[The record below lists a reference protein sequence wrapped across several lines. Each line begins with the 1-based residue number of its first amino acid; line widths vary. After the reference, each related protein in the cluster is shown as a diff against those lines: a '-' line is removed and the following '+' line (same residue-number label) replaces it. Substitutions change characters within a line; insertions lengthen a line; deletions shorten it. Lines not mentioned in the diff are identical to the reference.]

1 MPFIVNTADER
12 EEMLK
17 AIGVKSFDD
26 LIVDIPQEIRLKKAL
41 EVFPALDEPQ
51 VRKLL
56 ESLASGN
63 RSTSD
68 YVSYLGGGAYDH
80 FIPVAIK
87 TIVSRSEYY
96 TAYTPYQAEVSQ
108 GTLQAIY
115 EYQSLICR
123 LYEMDVTNASMY
135 DGATALA
142 EGVLMA
148 MNITGR
154 GRVVVAGKLHPYN
167 SSVLKT
173 YLEASGHTA
182 VIQNTLEDGVGCIA
196 SLKGMLTDSI
206 AAVVV
211 QQPNFYGCMEDVEA
225 IRDIAHAHGALFI
238 VSADPLSLGVLAAP
252 GSYGADIAVGEGQ
265 SLGNPQ
271 NFGGPYLGIF
281 TVKQQFVRKIPGRL
295 VGMTKDRD
303 GEDGFILTLQTR
315 EQHIRREKATSNI
328 CSNQA
333 LNALQAAVY
342 LSLLGKEG
350 LKEVATQSAQKA
362 HYLATKIAKIP
373 GFSLKYKSPYYR
385 EFVVETPIP
394 ATEVIEK
401 MLEKKVFAG
410 YDLSVHN
417 ETGLL
422 IAVTE
427 KRTRQELDRFAE
439 ILGALIYKPQGL

>member
-1 MPFIVNTADER
+1 MPFIVNTAGER
-12 EEMLK
+12 EEMLR
-17 AIGVKSFDD
+17 AIGAGSFEE
-26 LIVDIPQEIRLKKAL
+26 LIADIPEEIRLNKAL
-41 EVFPALDEPQ
+41 NVFPAADELQ

-56 ESLASGN
+56 EGLASAN
-63 RSTSD
+63 RSTAD
-68 YVSYLGGGAYDH
+68 YVSFLGGGAYDH
-80 FIPVAIK
+80 FIPAAIK
-87 TIVSRSEYY
+87 TIASRSEFY

-123 LYEMDVTNASMY
+123 LYDMDVTNASMY

-142 EGVLMA
+142 EAVLMA
-148 MNITGR
+148 MNVTGR
-154 GRVVVAGKLHPYN
+154 GQVVVSGKLHPYN

-182 VIQNTLEDGVGCIA
+182 VLQNILEDGVGSIS
-196 SLKGMLTDSI
+196 SLQGIVTGSV

-211 QQPNFYGCMEDVEA
+211 QQPNFYGCLEEVEA
-225 IRDIAHAHGALFI
+225 IRDIAHANGALFI

-265 SLGNPQ
+265 PLGNAQ
-271 NFGGPYLGIF
+271 NFGGTYLGIF
-281 TVKQQFVRKIPGRL
+281 TVKQQLVRKIPGRL

-350 LKEVATQSAQKA
+350 IREVAAQSAQKA
-362 HYLATKIAKIP
+362 HYLAGKISEIP
-373 GFSLKYKSPYYR
+373 GFSLKYKSPYFR
-385 EFVVETPIP
+385 EFVVETPVP
-394 ATEVIEK
+394 AAAIIAA

-410 YDLSVHN
+410 YDLAAHD

-422 IAVTE
+422 VAVTE
-427 KRTRQELDRFAE
+427 KRTRQELDSFVE
-439 ILGALIYKPQGL
+439 NLGALV

>member
-1 MPFIVNTADER
+1 MPFIVNTEIER
-12 EEMLK
+12 EGMLRT
-17 AIGVKSFDD
+17 IGVSSFDD
-26 LIVDIPQEIRLKKAL
+26 LIVDIPEDIRLKRAL
-41 EVFPALDEPQ
+41 DILPASDEPQ

-56 ESLASGN
+56 EGLAAAN
-63 RSTSD
+63 RSTSE

-87 TIVSRSEYY
+87 TIASRSEFY

-142 EGVLMA
+142 EAVLMA
-148 MNITGR
+148 MNVTGR
-154 GRVVVAGKLHPYN
+154 NQVVVAGKLHPWN

-173 YLEASGHTA
+173 YLEASGHNA
-182 VIQNTLEDGVGCIA
+182 VIQNVLQDGVGDVA
-196 SLKGMLTDSI
+196 ALKELVTESV

-211 QQPNFYGCMEDVEA
+211 QQPNFYGCLEDVEA
-225 IRDIAHAHGALFI
+225 IGAVAHANGALFV

-252 GSYGADIAVGEGQ
+252 GSYAADIAVGEGQ
-265 SLGNPQ
+265 PLGTPQ
-271 NFGGPYLGIF
+271 SFGGPYLGIF
-281 TVKQQFVRKIPGRL
+281 TVKQPLVRKIPGRL

-350 LKEVATQSAQKA
+350 LRQVAAQSAQKA
-362 HYLATKIAKIP
+362 HYLAGKIAALA
-373 GFSLKYKSPYYR
+373 GFSLKYTSPFFR
-385 EFVVETPIP
+385 EFVVETPSP
-394 ATEVIEK
+394 ASDIVEQ
-401 MLEKKVFAG
+401 MLEHKVFAG
-410 YDLSVHN
+410 YDMAAHGES
-417 ETGLL
+417 GLL
-422 IAVTE
+422 VAVTE
-427 KRTRQELDRFAE
+427 KRTKEELDRFVEKLGE
-439 ILGALIYKPQGL
+439 IV

>member
-1 MPFIVNTADER
+1 MPFIINTERER
-12 EEMLK
+12 EEMLL
-17 AIGVKSFDD
+17 AVGVNSFDD
-26 LIVDIPQEIRLKKAL
+26 LIADIPEEIRLKRTL
-41 EVFPALDEPQ
+41 DILPASDELQ

-56 ESLASGN
+56 EGLASAN
-63 RSTSD
+63 RSTSE

-87 TIVSRSEYY
+87 TIASRSEFY

-115 EYQSLICR
+115 EYQSLVCR

-142 EGVLMA
+142 EAVLMA
-148 MNITGR
+148 MNVTGR
-154 GRVVVAGKLHPYN
+154 NQVVVAGKLHPYN

-173 YLEASGHTA
+173 YLGASGHHA
-182 VIQNTLEDGVGCIA
+182 IIQNVLQDGVGDVA
-196 SLKGMLTDSI
+196 ALKELVTESV

-211 QQPNFYGCMEDVEA
+211 QQPNFYGCLEDVKTIGA
-225 IRDIAHAHGALFI
+225 LAHAKGGLFV

-265 SLGNPQ
+265 PLGNPQ

-281 TVKQQFVRKIPGRL
+281 TVKQPLVRKIPGRL

-350 LKEVATQSAQKA
+350 LQQVAAQSAQKA
-362 HYLATKIAKIP
+362 HYLAEKIAAIP
-373 GFSLKYKSPYYR
+373 GFSLKFSTPFFR
-385 EFVVETPIP
+385 EFVVETPMP
-394 ATEVIEK
+394 AAVVVER

-410 YDLSVHN
+410 YDLGAHS

-422 IAVTE
+422 VAVTE
-427 KRTRQELDRFAE
+427 KRTKEELDAFVASLWE
-439 ILGALIYKPQGL
+439 LL

>member
-1 MPFIVNTADER
+1 MPFIVNTASER
-12 EEMLK
+12 EEMLR
-17 AIGVKSFDD
+17 AIGASSFDD
-26 LIVDIPQEIRLKKAL
+26 LIADIPEEIRLKKAL
-41 EVFPALDEPQ
+41 DLFAPSDEPQ

-56 ESLASGN
+56 ESLAAAN

-68 YVSYLGGGAYDH
+68 YVSFLGAGAYDH
-80 FIPVAIK
+80 FIPSAIK
-87 TIVSRSEYY
+87 TIASRSEFY

-123 LYEMDVTNASMY
+123 LYGMDVANASMY

-142 EGVLMA
+142 EAVLMA
-148 MNITGR
+148 MNVTGR
-154 GRVVVAGKLHPYN
+154 PQVVVAGKLHPWN
-167 SSVLKT
+167 SAVLKT
-173 YLEASGHTA
+173 YIEAADHTA
-182 VIQNTLEDGVGCIA
+182 VIQNVLEDGIGSISA
-196 SLKGMLTDSI
+196 LKGIVGESV

-211 QQPNFYGCMEDVEA
+211 QQPNFYGCLEEVEA
-225 IRDIAHAHGALFI
+225 IRDIAHAAGALFI

-265 SLGNPQ
+265 PLGSSQ

-281 TVKQQFVRKIPGRL
+281 TVKQPLVRKIPGRL

-303 GEDGFILTLQTR
+303 GQDGFILTLQTR

-342 LSLLGKEG
+342 LSLLGKQG
-350 LKEVATQSAQKA
+350 LRQVAEQSARNA
-362 HYLATKIAKIP
+362 HYLAAKIAAIP
-373 GFSLKYKSPYYR
+373 GFSLKYKMPFFR

-394 ATEVIEK
+394 AAEVIER
-401 MLEKKVFAG
+401 MLERKVFAG
-410 YDLSVHN
+410 YDLAVHG
-417 ETGLL
+417 ESGLL
-422 IAVTE
+422 VAVTE
-427 KRTRQELDRFAE
+427 KRSREELDSFAE
-439 ILGALIYKPQGL
+439 SLGALV

>member
-1 MPFIVNTADER
+1 MPFIVNTAGER
-12 EEMLK
+12 EEMLR
-17 AIGVKSFDD
+17 AIGVSSFDD
-26 LIVDIPQEIRLKKAL
+26 LIADIPEEIRLKKAL
-41 EVFPALDEPQ
+41 DLFPASDEPE

-56 ESLASGN
+56 EGLASAN
-63 RSTSD
+63 RSTAD

-87 TIVSRSEYY
+87 TIVSRSEFY

-123 LYEMDVTNASMY
+123 LYEMDVANASMY

-142 EGVLMA
+142 EAVLMA
-148 MNITGR
+148 MNVTGR
-154 GRVVVAGKLHPYN
+154 SQVVVAGKLHPFN

-173 YLEASGHTA
+173 YLEAAGHNA
-182 VIQNTLEDGVGCIA
+182 VIQNILEDGIGSIAALKELVGD
-196 SLKGMLTDSI
+196 TV

-211 QQPNFYGCMEDVEA
+211 QQPNFYGSLEEVEA
-225 IRDIAHAHGALFI
+225 IGAIAHANGALFV
-238 VSADPLSLGVLAAP
+238 VSADPLSLGLLAAP

-265 SLGNPQ
+265 PLGSSQ
-271 NFGGPYLGIF
+271 SFGGPYLGIF
-281 TVKQQFVRKIPGRL
+281 TVKQQLVRKIPGRL

-333 LNALQAAVY
+333 LTALQAAVY
-342 LSLLGKEG
+342 LSLLGKQG
-350 LKEVATQSAQKA
+350 LQHVAAQSAQRA
-362 HYLATKIAKIP
+362 HYLAGKIAALP
-373 GFSLKYKSPYYR
+373 GFSLKYKSPFFR

-394 ATEVIEK
+394 ATAVIEQ
-401 MLEKKVFAG
+401 MLEHKVFAG
-410 YDLSVHN
+410 YDLAAHG

-422 IAVTE
+422 VAVTE
-427 KRTRQELDRFAE
+427 KRTRQELDSFAE
-439 ILGALIYKPQGL
+439 KLATLTANL

>member
-1 MPFIVNTADER
+1 MPFIINTESER
-12 EEMLK
+12 EEMLR
-17 AIGVKSFDD
+17 AIGVSSFKE
-26 LIVDIPQEIRLKKAL
+26 LIADIPEEIRLQR
-41 EVFPALDEPQ
+41 ALDIPPASDEHQ

-56 ESLASGN
+56 EALALSN

-87 TIVSRSEYY
+87 TIVSRSEFY
-96 TAYTPYQAEVSQ
+96 TAYTPYQAELSQ

-115 EYQSLICR
+115 EYQSLVCR

-142 EGVLMA
+142 EAVLMA
-148 MNITGR
+148 MNVTGR
-154 GRVVVAGKLHPYN
+154 SHVVVAGKLHPWN

-173 YLEASGHTA
+173 YLEASGHNA
-182 VIQNTLEDGVGCIA
+182 VIQNVLQDGVGDVA
-196 SLKGMLTDSI
+196 ALKELVTESV

-211 QQPNFYGCMEDVEA
+211 QQPNFYGCLEEVEA
-225 IRDIAHAHGALFI
+225 IGAIAHQSGALFV

-265 SLGNPQ
+265 PLGNPQ

-281 TVKQQFVRKIPGRL
+281 TVKQPLVRKIPGRL

-333 LNALQAAVY
+333 LNALQAAIY

-350 LKEVATQSAQKA
+350 LQQVAALSAKKA
-362 HYLATKIAKIP
+362 NYLAGRIADIP
-373 GFSLKYKSPYYR
+373 GFSLKYTSPFFR

-394 ATEVIEK
+394 PAVVIER
-401 MLEKKVFAG
+401 MLEQKIFAG
-410 YDLSVHN
+410 YDLAAHGES
-417 ETGLL
+417 GLL
-422 IAVTE
+422 VAVTE
-427 KRTRQELDRFAE
+427 KRSKEELDGFAE
-439 ILGALIYKPQGL
+439 KLGNL

>member
-1 MPFIVNTADER
+1 MPFIVNTARER

-17 AIGVKSFDD
+17 AIGANSFDD
-26 LIVDIPQEIRLKKAL
+26 LIADIPEEIRLKRAL
-41 EVFPALDEPQ
+41 DILPASDEPQ

-56 ESLASGN
+56 EGLASAN

-87 TIVSRSEYY
+87 TIASRSEFY

-142 EGVLMA
+142 EAVLMA
-148 MNITGR
+148 MNVTGR
-154 GRVVVAGKLHPYN
+154 SQVVVAGKLHPWN

-173 YLEASGHTA
+173 YLEASGHNA
-182 VIQNTLEDGVGCIA
+182 VIQNVLQDGVGDVA
-196 SLKGMLTDSI
+196 ALKELVTESV

-211 QQPNFYGCMEDVEA
+211 QQPNFYGCLEDVEA
-225 IRDIAHAHGALFI
+225 IGAVAHAKGSLFV

-265 SLGNPQ
+265 PLGNPQ
-271 NFGGPYLGIF
+271 SFGGPYLGIF
-281 TVKQQFVRKIPGRL
+281 AVKQPLVRKIPGRL

-350 LKEVATQSAQKA
+350 LRQVAAQSAQKA
-362 HYLATKIAKIP
+362 HYLAGKIAALP
-373 GFSLKYKSPYYR
+373 GFSLKFLSPYFR

-394 ATEVIEK
+394 AAVVVER

-410 YDLSVHN
+410 YDLAAHG

-422 IAVTE
+422 VAVTE
-427 KRTRQELDRFAE
+427 KRTKEELDCFVE
-439 ILGALIYKPQGL
+439 NLGVIVV

>member
-1 MPFIVNTADER
+1 
-12 EEMLK
+12 MLR
-17 AIGVKSFDD
+17 AIGVSSFKE
-26 LIVDIPQEIRLKKAL
+26 LIADIPEEIRLQRAL
-41 EVFPALDEPQ
+41 DIPPASDEPQ

-56 ESLASGN
+56 EALALSN

-87 TIVSRSEYY
+87 TIVSRSEFY

-115 EYQSLICR
+115 EYQSLVCR

-142 EGVLMA
+142 EAVLMA
-148 MNITGR
+148 MNVTGR
-154 GRVVVAGKLHPYN
+154 SHVVVAGKLHPWN

-173 YLEASGHTA
+173 YLEASGHNA
-182 VIQNTLEDGVGCIA
+182 VIQNVLQDGVGDVA
-196 SLKGMLTDSI
+196 ALKELVTESV

-211 QQPNFYGCMEDVEA
+211 QQPNFYGCLEEVEA
-225 IRDIAHAHGALFI
+225 IGAIAHQNGALFV

-265 SLGNPQ
+265 PLGNPQ

-281 TVKQQFVRKIPGRL
+281 TVKQPLVRKIPGRL

-350 LKEVATQSAQKA
+350 LQQVAALSARKA
-362 HYLATKIAKIP
+362 NYLAKKIADIP
-373 GFSLKYKSPYYR
+373 GFSLKYNSPFFR

-394 ATEVIEK
+394 AAVVIER
-401 MLEKKVFAG
+401 MLEHKIFAG
-410 YDLSVHN
+410 YDLAAHGES
-417 ETGLL
+417 GLL
-422 IAVTE
+422 VAVTE
-427 KRTRQELDRFAE
+427 KRSKEELDGFAE
-439 ILGALIYKPQGL
+439 KLGDLL

>member
-1 MPFIVNTADER
+1 
-12 EEMLK
+12 MLR
-17 AIGVKSFDD
+17 AIGVSSFKE
-26 LIVDIPQEIRLKKAL
+26 LIADIPEEIRLQR
-41 EVFPALDEPQ
+41 ALDIPPASDEHQ

-56 ESLASGN
+56 EALALSN

-87 TIVSRSEYY
+87 TIVSRSEFY
-96 TAYTPYQAEVSQ
+96 TAYTPYQAELSQ

-115 EYQSLICR
+115 EYQSLVCR

-142 EGVLMA
+142 EAVLMA
-148 MNITGR
+148 MNVTGR
-154 GRVVVAGKLHPYN
+154 SHVVVAGKLHPWN

-173 YLEASGHTA
+173 YLEASGHNA
-182 VIQNTLEDGVGCIA
+182 VIQNVLQDGVGDVA
-196 SLKGMLTDSI
+196 ALKELVTESV

-211 QQPNFYGCMEDVEA
+211 QQPNFYGCLEEVEA
-225 IRDIAHAHGALFI
+225 IGAIAHQSGALFV

-265 SLGNPQ
+265 PLGNPQ

-281 TVKQQFVRKIPGRL
+281 TVKQPLVRKIPGRL

-333 LNALQAAVY
+333 LNALQAAIY

-350 LKEVATQSAQKA
+350 LQQVAALSAKKA
-362 HYLATKIAKIP
+362 NYLAGRIADIP
-373 GFSLKYKSPYYR
+373 GFSLKYTSPFFR

-394 ATEVIEK
+394 PAVVIER
-401 MLEKKVFAG
+401 MLEQKIFAG
-410 YDLSVHN
+410 YDLAAHGES
-417 ETGLL
+417 GLL
-422 IAVTE
+422 VAVTE
-427 KRTRQELDRFAE
+427 KRSKEELDGFAE
-439 ILGALIYKPQGL
+439 KLGNL

>member
-1 MPFIVNTADER
+1 MPFIINTPEER
-12 EEMLK
+12 AEMLG
-17 AIGVKSFDD
+17 AIGVGSFED
-26 LIVDIPQEIRLKKAL
+26 LVKDIPVDVRLEKAL
-41 EVFPALDEPQ
+41 ELFPPSDEPR

-56 ESLASGN
+56 EELASAN

-68 YVSYLGGGAYDH
+68 FTSFLGGGAYDH
-80 FIPVAIK
+80 FIPAAIK
-87 TIVSRSEYY
+87 TIASRSEFY

-108 GTLQAIY
+108 GTLQVIY

-123 LYEMDVTNASMY
+123 LYEMDVANASMY

-142 EGVLMA
+142 EAVLMA
-148 MNITGR
+148 MNVTGR
-154 GRVVVAGKLHPYN
+154 PRVVVAGKLHPYN
-167 SSVLKT
+167 CDVLKT

-182 VIQNTLEDGVGCIA
+182 VIQNELEDGVG
-196 SLKGMLTDSI
+196 SLSSLGDLVNDSV

-211 QQPNFYGCMEDVEA
+211 QQPNFYGCLEDVED
-225 IRDIAHAHGALFI
+225 IRDIAHAKGALFI

-265 SLGNPQ
+265 PLGNPQ

-281 TVKQQFVRKIPGRL
+281 AVKQALVRKIPGRL

-342 LSLLGKEG
+342 LSLLGKQG
-350 LKEVATQSAQKA
+350 ICHVAAQSAANA
-362 HYLATKIAKIP
+362 HYLAAKIDAIP
-373 GFSLKYKSPYYR
+373 GFSLKYQAPFFK
-385 EFVVETPIP
+385 EFVVETPLP
-394 ATEVIEK
+394 AAEVINSL
-401 MLEKKVFAG
+401 LEEKVFAG
-410 YDLSVHN
+410 YDLALHG

-427 KRTRQELDRFAE
+427 KRTQQELDSFVENLEAFVE
-439 ILGALIYKPQGL
+439 A

>member
-1 MPFIVNTADER
+1 MPFIVNTASER
-12 EEMLK
+12 EEMLR
-17 AIGVKSFDD
+17 AIGAASFDD
-26 LIVDIPQEIRLKKAL
+26 LIADIPEEIRLKKAL
-41 EVFPALDEPQ
+41 DVFPALDELQ

-56 ESLASGN
+56 EGLASAN
-63 RSTSD
+63 RSTAD
-68 YVSYLGGGAYDH
+68 YVSFLGGGAYDH
-80 FIPVAIK
+80 FIPAAIK
-87 TIVSRSEYY
+87 TIASRSEFY

-123 LYEMDVTNASMY
+123 LYDMDVTNASMY

-142 EGVLMA
+142 EAVLMA
-148 MNITGR
+148 MNVTSR
-154 GRVVVAGKLHPYN
+154 GQVVVAGKIHPYN

-182 VIQNTLEDGVGCIA
+182 VIQNVLEDGVGSIN
-196 SLKGMLTDSI
+196 SLKGIVNDSV

-211 QQPNFYGCMEDVEA
+211 QQPNFYGCLEEVDA
-225 IRDIAHAHGALFI
+225 IREIAHANGALFI

-265 SLGNPQ
+265 PLGNAQ

-281 TVKQQFVRKIPGRL
+281 TVKQPLVRKIPGRL
-295 VGMTKDRD
+295 VGMTKDKD
-303 GEDGFILTLQTR
+303 GEHGFILTLQTR

-350 LKEVATQSAQKA
+350 LREVATQSTQKA
-362 HYLATKIAKIP
+362 HYLAGKIADIP
-373 GFSLKYKSPYYR
+373 GFSLKYKSPYFK

-394 ATEVIEK
+394 ASAVIEQ

-410 YDLSVHN
+410 YDLAQHDEN
-417 ETGLL
+417 GLL

-427 KRTRQELDRFAE
+427 KRTLQELDSFAE
-439 ILGALIYKPQGL
+439 NLGALK

>member
-96 TAYTPYQAEVSQ
+96 TAYTPYQAEVSP

-439 ILGALIYKPQGL
+439 ILGALI

>member
-1 MPFIVNTADER
+1 
-12 EEMLK
+12 MLR
-17 AIGVKSFDD
+17 AIGVSSFKE
-26 LIVDIPQEIRLKKAL
+26 LIADIPEEIRLQR
-41 EVFPALDEPQ
+41 ALDIPPASDEHQ

-56 ESLASGN
+56 EALALSN

-87 TIVSRSEYY
+87 TIVSRSEFY

-115 EYQSLICR
+115 EYQSLVCR

-142 EGVLMA
+142 EAVLMA
-148 MNITGR
+148 MNVSGR
-154 GRVVVAGKLHPYN
+154 SHVVVAGKLHPWN

-173 YLEASGHTA
+173 YLEASGHNA
-182 VIQNTLEDGVGCIA
+182 VIQNVLQDGVGDVA
-196 SLKGMLTDSI
+196 ALKELVTESV

-211 QQPNFYGCMEDVEA
+211 QQPNFYGCLEEVEA
-225 IRDIAHAHGALFI
+225 IGAIAHQSGALFV

-265 SLGNPQ
+265 PLGNPQ

-281 TVKQQFVRKIPGRL
+281 TVKQPLVRKIPGRL

-333 LNALQAAVY
+333 LNALQAAIY

-350 LKEVATQSAQKA
+350 LQQVAALSAKKA
-362 HYLATKIAKIP
+362 NYLAGRIADIP
-373 GFSLKYKSPYYR
+373 GFSLKYTSPFFR

-394 ATEVIEK
+394 PAVVIER
-401 MLEKKVFAG
+401 MLEQKIFAG
-410 YDLSVHN
+410 YDLAAHGES
-417 ETGLL
+417 GLL
-422 IAVTE
+422 VAVTE
-427 KRTRQELDRFAE
+427 KRSKEELDGFAE
-439 ILGALIYKPQGL
+439 KLGNL

>member
-1 MPFIVNTADER
+1 
-12 EEMLK
+12 MLH
-17 AIGVKSFDD
+17 AIGVSSFDD
-26 LIVDIPQEIRLKKAL
+26 LIVDIPEEIRLKKAL
-41 EVFPALDEPQ
+41 DLFPASDEPE

-56 ESLASGN
+56 EGLASAN
-63 RSTSD
+63 RSTAD
-68 YVSYLGGGAYDH
+68 YVSFLGGGAYDH
-80 FIPVAIK
+80 FIPAAIK
-87 TIVSRSEYY
+87 TITSRSEFY

-142 EGVLMA
+142 EAVLMA
-148 MNITGR
+148 MNVTGR
-154 GRVVVAGKLHPYN
+154 SQVVVAGKLHPYN

-173 YLEASGHTA
+173 YLEAAGHNA
-182 VIQNTLEDGVGCIA
+182 VIQNALEEGIGSISALKELVGD
-196 SLKGMLTDSI
+196 TV

-211 QQPNFYGCMEDVEA
+211 QQPNFYGSLEDVEA
-225 IRDIAHAHGALFI
+225 IGAIAHENGALF
-238 VSADPLSLGVLAAP
+238 VVTADPHSLGVLAAP

-265 SLGNPQ
+265 PLGTSQ
-271 NFGGPYLGIF
+271 SFGGPYLGIF
-281 TVKQQFVRKIPGRL
+281 TVKQPLVRKIPGRL
-295 VGMTKDRD
+295 VGMTKDKD

-342 LSLLGKEG
+342 LSLLGKQG
-350 LKEVATQSAQKA
+350 LQQVAAQSTLRA
-362 HYLATKIAKIP
+362 HYLAEKIAAIP
-373 GFSLKYKSPYYR
+373 GFSLKYASPFFR

-394 ATEVIEK
+394 AADIIEQ
-401 MLEKKVFAG
+401 MLEHKVFAG
-410 YDLSVHN
+410 YDLAAHG

-422 IAVTE
+422 VAVTE
-427 KRTRQELDRFAE
+427 KRTRQELDSFAGK
-439 ILGALIYKPQGL
+439 LGALL

>member
-439 ILGALIYKPQGL
+439 ILGALI